1 MSFELNS
8 GGAMTVHEYVL
19 IVVRN
24 VHGQA
29 DSDFHHALI
38 QEGYRIEI
46 VVAGQD
52 PIPIMQDRP
61 PVAVCFQFD
70 YPDFSGLTSLREAK
84 QAVPSVPLLMITQA
98 HSEHLAVWAFRARV
112 WDYLVE
118 PFDIQR
124 FIDVMAKL
132 YSVRLPCKT
141 VNAVT
146 PPPRSKPQEREV
158 VEINNSIPH
167 EARLHC
173 STAGDEQ
180 ARLQRALSYID
191 QNLHRKI
198 VQHEVAALCQLSA
211 FQFSRFFKRL
221 TGITFQEYLL
231 HRRINEAMRLLSNPR
246 VSITDVCFTV
256 GFRDLSYFT
265 RTFQRYVGKPPSRY
279 RLEATQSIQA
289 TAPTAN
295 TAMTTVATE
304 EAPVTP
310 PLPVLPDPIKP
321 IGS

>member
-8 GGAMTVHEYVL
+8 GGAMTVYEYVL

-24 VHGQA
+24 VQGQA
-29 DSDFHHALI
+29 DSDFHHALRH
-38 QEGYRIEI
+38 EGYRIEI

-124 FIDVMAKL
+124 FIEVMAKL
-132 YSVRLPCKT
+132 YSVRLPGKT
-141 VNAVT
+141 INAGI
-146 PPPRSKPQEREV
+146 PPHRSTPQEREV

-180 ARLQRALSYID
+180 ARLQRALSFID

-198 VQHEVAALCQLSA
+198 VQQEVAALCELSA

-231 HRRINEAMRLLSNPR
+231 HRRINEAMRLLSNPM

-279 RLEATQSIQA
+279 RLEATQSQ
-289 TAPTAN
+289 PPMAN
-295 TAMTTVATE
+295 TTTMAVNTN
-304 EAPVTP
+304 EAPIIP
-310 PLPVLPDPIKP
+310 PLPALPDPFKP
-321 IGS
+321 IGP